1 MKGHRIEGADKVRG
15 RALFVDDLRDSD
27 LGFVPLIALAV
38 TSPVGSGTVR
48 AIRPADAL
56 AIAGVRAVI
65 THENAPRLRKVISLS
80 MSEPG
85 TRLPLQSARIDY
97 AGQIVA
103 LVIADTLQA
112 ARDGVASVGLE
123 IDAGSAPVVI
133 LADAKARLKSVKR
146 AGIGPGRSRKGDAD
160 AALAG
165 AAVTT
170 DDTFHNA
177 AHHQNPIEPGAVV
190 ARWDPDGGV
199 TVHAAV
205 QWHHVDTM
213 MIGQAFGFGWSDGLP
228 GFLNR
233 VLRKNRS
240 ESKVRLNNHFSG
252 GAFGR
257 NVSYQALL
265 LAPMAAKVVG
275 APVKFIHTRRDT
287 FSLMSHRSEARQHL
301 RLGGAA
307 DGRLAAIVL
316 EPDIAKG
323 AAAFVE
329 PVGEMPMQLYAHET
343 HRLTS
348 QVATLDLPGAG
359 WMRGPGVAYAIFALE
374 QGMDRLAAEL
384 RMDPLDIRLINHAD
398 VHPVSTKP
406 WEAKALREAYDAGA
420 AAIGWRD
427 RPKGGTMRPDG
438 RLTGYGM
445 ASAIDLGRQ
454 FPATAHVTLTA
465 DARVVVSLAVSEM
478 GQGLLTGL
486 TGLISEMTGLPTDRV
501 ELRRSATTESY
512 AAGSIGSTGTYSN
525 AAAILDA
532 VQRIAAGLLVKA
544 RKDRATPFYG
554 HPSGLARLMSDHLVL
569 GDGTRAPLADLL
581 ARYGAQSASGRAGL
595 TFGASAKAKASFGAV
610 FCEMAVDAV
619 TLDIE
624 VVRLIGAYD
633 CGRVLQPAI
642 AQAQLRGAMI
652 MGLGQALMEETRL
665 DRRTGAWT
673 NAELGE
679 ALIPT
684 QADVGHIEAITVGA
698 FSGDNPLNFKGIA
711 ETAIVGVA
719 PAIASAFADATGGQ
733 IRSLPMTHKERLR
746 AVRDLEPTTL
756 KEAAE

>member
-1 MKGHRIEGADKVRG
+1 
-15 RALFVDDLRDSD
+15 
-27 LGFVPLIALAV
+27 
-38 TSPVGSGTVR
+38 
-48 AIRPADAL
+48 
-56 AIAGVRAVI
+56 
-65 THENAPRLRKVISLS
+65 
-80 MSEPG
+80 
-85 TRLPLQSARIDY
+85 
-97 AGQIVA
+97 
-103 LVIADTLQA
+103 
-112 ARDGVASVGLE
+112 
-123 IDAGSAPVVI
+123 
-133 LADAKARLKSVKR
+133 
-146 AGIGPGRSRKGDAD
+146 
-160 AALAG
+160 
-165 AAVTT
+165 
-170 DDTFHNA
+170 
-177 AHHQNPIEPGAVV
+177 
-190 ARWDPDGGV
+190 
-199 TVHAAV
+199 
-205 QWHHVDTM
+205 
-213 MIGQAFGFGWSDGLP
+213 
-228 GFLNR
+228 
-233 VLRKNRS
+233 
-240 ESKVRLNNHFSG
+240 
-252 GAFGR
+252 
-257 NVSYQALL
+257 
-265 LAPMAAKVVG
+265 
-275 APVKFIHTRRDT
+275 
-287 FSLMSHRSEARQHL
+287 
-301 RLGGAA
+301 
-307 DGRLAAIVL
+307 
-316 EPDIAKG
+316 
-323 AAAFVE
+323 
-329 PVGEMPMQLYAHET
+329 
-343 HRLTS
+343 
-348 QVATLDLPGAG
+348 
-359 WMRGPGVAYAIFALE
+359 
-374 QGMDRLAAEL
+374 
-384 RMDPLDIRLINHAD
+384 
-398 VHPVSTKP
+398 
-406 WEAKALREAYDAGA
+406 
-420 AAIGWRD
+420 
-427 RPKGGTMRPDG
+427 MRPDG

-486 TGLISEMTGLPTDRV
+486 TGLISEMTGLPMDRV

-544 RKDRATPFYG
+544 RKDRASPLYG
-554 HPSGLARLMSDHLVL
+554 RPSGLARLMSDHLVL

-581 ARYGAQSASGRAGL
+581 ARHGAQSASGRAGL

-698 FSGDNPLNFKGIA
+698 FAGANPLNFKGIA

-733 IRSLPMTHKERLR
+733 IRSANDP
-746 AVRDLEPTTL
+746 
-756 KEAAE
+756 